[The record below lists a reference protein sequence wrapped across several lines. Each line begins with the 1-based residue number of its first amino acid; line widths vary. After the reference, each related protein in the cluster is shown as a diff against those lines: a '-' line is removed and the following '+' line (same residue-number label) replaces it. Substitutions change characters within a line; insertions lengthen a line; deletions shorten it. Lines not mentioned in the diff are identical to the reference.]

1 MTNPSVPNVGKAVD
15 IHAAEQAEAE
25 RQADEAAA
33 KAHAEHPAVKG
44 TAEYAYEAST
54 YRHPEDVQSGIFEK
68 QAEAQQ
74 R

>member
-1 MTNPSVPNVGKAVD
+1 MTNPSVPSVDKAVD
-15 IHAAEQAEAE
+15 KHAEAQADAE
-25 RQADEAAA
+25 RQADADAAA
-33 KAHAEHPAVKG
+33 AHAEHPAVKG
-44 TAEYAYEAST
+44 RNEYAMEAAT